1 MRKLN
6 ECVLYQLFLRPFT
19 PEGTL
24 AGAKKMLPHL
34 KDVGV
39 DIVYLCPVVYS
50 DEDKRED
57 YWSTRQRECGF
68 HNPLNP
74 YRLADYE

>member
-57 YWSTRQRECGF
+57 Y
-68 HNPLNP
+68 
-74 YRLADYE
+74 